1 MNMDLINLP
10 AFTAALEVS
19 RYFAK
24 WNMILVL
31 LGCCSIISVT
41 VFIER
46 LLQLNKAAIDTNAFV
61 IKMRKMIKER
71 NIVEAVQAC
80 EDTGGSIANII
91 KKGLLKH
98 NLTRDRVES
107 AMETQ
112 GLLEVSSLEKNAKV
126 LSVIAYIAPLIG
138 LLGTVLGFI
147 QAFGEMRQTG
157 LMDISTTNIGEAMEY
172 ALITTAA
179 GLVVA
184 IPTVVGY
191 NYIVSRIEGL
201 VLEMQTTSSEIVD
214 LLLNQNAGHEGY
226 F

>member
-1 MNMDLINLP
+1 MDLTDLSHPLIS
-10 AFTAALEVS
+10 ALELS

-24 WNMILVL
+24 WNMILLL

-41 VFIER
+41 IFIER
-46 LLQLNKAAIDTNAFV
+46 LFQLRKAEIDTNKFL
-61 IKMRKMIKER
+61 IKMRKMIKEQ
-71 NIVEAVQAC
+71 NIIEAIQTC
-80 EDTGGSIANII
+80 EDTGGAIANII
-91 KKGLLKH
+91 KRGLLKH
-98 NLTRDRVES
+98 NLSRDRVEN

-112 GLLEVSSLEKNAKV
+112 GLVEISFLEKNAKV
-126 LSVIAYIAPLIG
+126 LSVIAYVAPLIG

-157 LMDISTTNIGEAMEY
+157 LMDISTTNIGGAMEY
-172 ALITTAA
+172 ALVTTAA

-184 IPTVVGY
+184 IPTVIGY

-214 LLLNQNAGHEGY
+214 MLLNQQLDHE